1 LYEGQFIMALS
12 TTQSIWRSGGGDQ
25 TRTAY
30 CGSGVMAA
38 QFYIDPTAAD
48 STTVKIASGSTV
60 PVVLPAG
67 AVIVE
72 IQANA
77 AGTGGTTPTFDMG
90 WIGYTNTAVSDP
102 NGLLSA
108 ADADAGKQVFN
119 FASATAGDDLGV
131 AMSTTQM
138 VTLTGGATTGDAAT
152 GGAIT
157 GTILY
162 FVTDPLVGQQNV

>member
-1 LYEGQFIMALS
+1 MALS

-30 CGSGVMAA
+30 CGSGLMAA
-38 QFYIDPTAAD
+38 QFYINPAAVD
-48 STTVKIASGSTV
+48 TTTVKVSSATGA
-60 PVVLPAG
+60 PAVVLPAG

-131 AMSTTQM
+131 AMSLTQM
-138 VTLTGGATTGDAAT
+138 VTLTGGATTGDGPT
-152 GGAIT
+152 GGAVT

-162 FVTDPLVGQQNV
+162 FVTDPLLGQQNV

>member
-1 LYEGQFIMALS
+1 MALS

-38 QFYIDPTAAD
+38 KFYIDPTAAD

-90 WIGYTNTAVSDP
+90 WIGYTDTSASDP

-162 FVTDPLVGQQNV
+162 YVTDPLVGQQNV

>member
-1 LYEGQFIMALS
+1 MALS

-38 QFYIDPTAAD
+38 QFYINPTAAD

-152 GGAIT
+152 GGSIT

-162 FVTDPLVGQQNV
+162 YVTDPLIGQQNV

>member
-1 LYEGQFIMALS
+1 MAIS
-12 TTQSIWRSGGGDQ
+12 TTQAIWRSGGGDQ

-30 CGSGVMAA
+30 CGSGLMAA
-38 QFYIDPTAAD
+38 SFYIDPTAAD
-48 STTVKIASGSTV
+48 TTTVKVSSTANA
-60 PVVLPAG
+60 PAVVLPAG

-90 WIGYTNTAVSDP
+90 WKGYTDP
-102 NGLLSA
+102 TVLDANGLLSA
-108 ADADAGKQVFN
+108 ADADIGKQAFDW
-119 FASATAGDDLGV
+119 ATAGAGVSLGGV
-131 AMSTTQM
+131 MSATQM

-152 GGAIT
+152 GGSVT

-162 FVTDPLVGQQNV
+162 YVADPLLGQQNV